1 MYHVAPQAG
10 QWELI
15 LEWENP
21 VTGNELT
28 EPFSGA
34 IRFDQV
40 EAFSL
45 LPTSTSTLL
54 LKGHTASFE
63 VAMANTGVAPEA
75 YFVDPRLDRTT
86 TITLKN
92 LNPGTS
98 ATRLHLPPRVG
109 QAFPVGTP
117 IYLVPAGT
125 TRLNASLSRL
135 TGTGSV
141 SLALSPFDGDPAV
154 SPSVSQAGVTASST
168 RTSDSLSFSE
178 PEVTPG
184 LWGLSPGEE
193 GPYPPGGAPKE
204 IVSAKVTAVTQA
216 FDRTVR
222 FATDDLWEV
231 GLKFPHFYYLA
242 PGQSVVTAVTI
253 TPTAAV
259 GTQVSGT
266 LYVDDFTLESLV
278 GIRGVLPDSDEVAA
292 LPYSYTVG
300 RCFGCLVPATKQ
312 PVPGQSPAT

>member
-1 MYHVAPQAG
+1 
-10 QWELI
+10 
-15 LEWENP
+15 
-21 VTGNELT
+21 
-28 EPFSGA
+28 
-34 IRFDQV
+34 
-40 EAFSL
+40 
-45 LPTSTSTLL
+45 
-54 LKGHTASFE
+54 
-63 VAMANTGVAPEA
+63 
-75 YFVDPRLDRTT
+75 
-86 TITLKN
+86 
-92 LNPGTS
+92 
-98 ATRLHLPPRVG
+98 
-109 QAFPVGTP
+109 
-117 IYLVPAGT
+117 
-125 TRLNASLSRL
+125 
-135 TGTGSV
+135 
-141 SLALSPFDGDPAV
+141 
-154 SPSVSQAGVTASST
+154 
-168 RTSDSLSFSE
+168 
-178 PEVTPG
+178 
-184 LWGLSPGEE
+184 
-193 GPYPPGGAPKE
+193 
-204 IVSAKVTAVTQA
+204 VTQA

>member
-1 MYHVAPQAG
+1 
-10 QWELI
+10 
-15 LEWENP
+15 
-21 VTGNELT
+21 
-28 EPFSGA
+28 
-34 IRFDQV
+34 
-40 EAFSL
+40 
-45 LPTSTSTLL
+45 
-54 LKGHTASFE
+54 
-63 VAMANTGVAPEA
+63 MANTGVAPEA

-141 SLALSPFDGDPAV
+141 SLALSPIDGDPAV
-154 SPSVSQAGVTASST
+154 SPSISQAGVTASST

-231 GLKFPHFYYLA
+231 GLKFSHFYYLA